1 MEGGEGRCGA
11 GSKAVQLDP
20 ELRTIRGESRVGLT
34 NSLLVNGTS
43 ISPIVDR
50 RAWGCGR
57 KPHAAFASSG
67 IASVGSP
74 SPSTD
79 LSSLPSAVDTRGCRL
94 RKTSSFPV
102 SFLLRPSPS
111 LSPEI
116 WREDRERE
124 RREVS
129 PNERETDPSL
139 TVFFSTLCFAGP
151 ISRRIFARRV
161 ALSTAGFENYPPPPL
176 LPPVFQMKFLLKNR
190 GNTSANLHRCFIR
203 GRAIKIQ
210 RIEIDSSLCQMRPDF
225 FFLLSP
231 SLVHEKFKFSHRIR
245 T

>member
-1 MEGGEGRCGA
+1 MTSPEVASKAILPLLSFFFNLELHNSCDSSPWNSVRRSTDESRIYLTNRRKEGREGGEGRCGA

-124 RREVS
+124 
-129 PNERETDPSL
+129 ERGI
-139 TVFFSTLCFAGP
+139 A
-151 ISRRIFARRV
+151 
-161 ALSTAGFENYPPPPL
+161 
-176 LPPVFQMKFLLKNR
+176 
-190 GNTSANLHRCFIR
+190 
-203 GRAIKIQ
+203 
-210 RIEIDSSLCQMRPDF
+210 
-225 FFLLSP
+225 
-231 SLVHEKFKFSHRIR
+231 
-245 T
+245 